1 MTKPGSI
8 EGYGDQRTH
17 YCERVLVT
25 LLRRLDAWPSSPSVG
40 NAPTP
45 IATVA
50 PAGLLRE
57 PRRGHDGD
65 HRQLRSE
72 ASEHRA
78 MRWVI
83 YFYFVLPKAAR
94 PIYVAIWLFFIA
106 ALVSDGAG
114 H

>member
-1 MTKPGSI
+1 MLAFLECS
-8 EGYGDQRTH
+8 QSARTTV
-17 YCERVLVT
+17 EKDRPTPRFTATIVSPAR
-25 LLRRLDAWPSSPSVG
+25 LLRV
-40 NAPTP
+40 PTC
-45 IATVA
+45 
-50 PAGLLRE
+50 GY
-57 PRRGHDGD
+57 DGD
-65 HRQLRSE
+65 HRHFRAVLR
-72 ASEHRA
+72 EHHA